1 LDIGG
6 RDKIRPL
13 WRFLFED
20 VEALIFVIDSNDRCR
35 FAEVKWELE
44 KLLETEQLGNAKVL
58 FLLNK
63 QDLPNAAP
71 VSEMVDFF
79 KLTEMRHEWLVQ
91 PCCATTGEGLHEG
104 IDALLELLNK

>member
-1 LDIGG
+1 MSIEKIDLGSLSTFSLDIGG

-20 VEALIFVIDSNDRCR
+20 VAALIFVIDSNDRCR
-35 FAEVKWELE
+35 FTEVKWELE

-71 VSEMVDFF
+71 VSEM
-79 KLTEMRHEWLVQ
+79 LTFS
-91 PCCATTGEGLHEG
+91 
-104 IDALLELLNK
+104 N